1 MALGPLLAAAA
12 VGLDPVDLAAAV
24 VAALAAAV
32 ALADGA
38 GVAARNTEAV
48 AVRNKDLVVH
58 LVDHQRVAV
67 AVVAAAASLPSY
79 QPASLPAVAG

>member
-12 VGLDPVDLAAAV
+12 VGLDPVDLAAAAV
-24 VAALAAAV
+24 VVGLAV

>member
-1 MALGPLLAAAA
+1 MALDPLLAAAA
-12 VGLDPVDLAAAV
+12 VGLDPVDLAAAAV
-24 VAALAAAV
+24 VVGLAV

-48 AVRNKDLVVH
+48 AVRNTDLVVH

-79 QPASLPAVAG
+79 RPASLPAVAG